1 MTGMAGFDDPA
12 FYGDRW
18 AAIYDDHHG
27 HLDPGPAVEFLAGLA
42 GGGRVLE
49 LAIGTGRVA
58 LPLAARGITVEGLD
72 ASAAMVERLRVKPGG
87 ESIPVTIG
95 DMAQVP
101 VSGPFRLV
109 YLVFNTL
116 FGLLTQARQVECFA
130 SVARVLD
137 PGGMFV
143 IECFVPDLTRYN
155 RDQRVQTVAVTEDS
169 AIMELSRHDAAEQ
182 RVNTQI
188 VTLSGQ
194 GIELR
199 PVAIRYSWPSEL
211 DLMAELAGLRLRE
224 RYGGWD
230 RQPFTTASGGH
241 VSVYQRA

>member
-1 MTGMAGFDDPA
+1 MAGFDDPA

-27 HLDPGPAVEFLAGLA
+27 HVDPGPAVEFLAGLA
-42 GGGRVLE
+42 GGGGRVLE

-72 ASAAMVERLRVKPGG
+72 ASAAMVERLRAKPGG

-155 RDQRVQTVAVTEDS
+155 RDQRVQTIAVTEDA
-169 AIMELSRHDAAEQ
+169 AIMELSRHNAAEQ

-188 VTLSGQ
+188 VTLSRQ

-230 RQPFTTASGGH
+230 RQPFTSASSGH